1 MNPFVELSPYT
12 KVPANAGTLVVL
24 EEDQIFL
31 LAKSLTFFSA
41 GSFPL
46 RLTLGLFLG
55 FAFRLTFGLFLSL
68 LFGLPLSLFLGFA
81 FRLALG
87 FLFSLTLR
95 LALGLL
101 FSLTLGFLLRL
112 TLRLTLGLF
121 LGFAFRLAL
130 RFLFRLFLGFLLYF
144 PLFLFRYAT
153 FLRRSFLPRNFPLL
167 RALALRSFF
176 P

>member
-1 MNPFVELSPYT
+1 MNPFVELSPNT
-12 KVPANAGTLVVL
+12 KAPANAGTLVVL

-31 LAKSLTFFSA
+31 LAQSLTSLPT
-41 GSFPL
+41 GSFSL
-46 RLTLGLFLG
+46 RLAL
-55 FAFRLTFGLFLSL
+55 
-68 LFGLPLSLFLGFA
+68 GLPLSLFLGFA

-87 FLFSLTLR
+87 
-95 LALGLL
+95 LL
-101 FSLTLGFLLRL
+101 FSLTLGFLLSL
-112 TLRLTLGLF
+112 ALRLALSLF

-130 RFLFRLFLGFLLYF
+130 RFLFRLFLSFLLYF
-144 PLFLFRYAT
+144 PLFLFSYAT

>member
-1 MNPFVELSPYT
+1 MNSFVELSPYT

-31 LAKSLTFFSA
+31 LAKSLAFFPA
-41 GSFPL
+41 GSFSLRFPL

-55 FAFRLTFGLFLSL
+55 FAFRLTLGFFLSL
-68 LFGLPLSLFLGFA
+68 PFGLPLSLFLGFA

-87 FLFSLTLR
+87 LLLSL
-95 LALGLL
+95 A
-101 FSLTLGFLLRL
+101 LGFLLRL
-112 TLRLTLGLF
+112 TLRFTLSLF

-130 RFLFRLFLGFLLYF
+130 GFLFRLFLYF
-144 PLFLFRYAT
+144 PLFLSSYAT